1 MGTNGGPDIVTDGLV
16 FSVDAANKKSYPDSG
31 TAVNN
36 LSGNSDSTLTN
47 GTTHDT
53 TFSGAFDFDGSNDK
67 IVTPV
72 TATNWADVAF
82 TIQMWTSDCTAS
94 DSCFEMGGDGG
105 TNNFGLV
112 GFYWSTSNRIFSFWR
127 AGGAG
132 GAYGTYR
139 GFRMEPPHTRTEPN
153 NLCLTFTGV
162 GGTNATTIVNNC
174 TLYFNGISQT
184 VIHGGGGTPNTSGIL
199 ELGGSKYPLNGKI
212 HKTLYYD
219 RVLTSQEVL
228 QNYNATK
235 GRFGL

>member
-1 MGTNGGPDIVTDGLV
+1 MGTHGGPNIVTDGLV
-16 FSVDAANKKSYPDSG
+16 FSVDAANKKSYPGSG
-31 TAVNN
+31 TAVND

-53 TFSGAFDFDGSNDK
+53 TYGGAFDFDGSNDT
-67 IVTPV
+67 ITTPI
-72 TATNWADVAF
+72 TATNWADVPF
-82 TIQMWTSDCTAS
+82 TIQLWTSDCS
-94 DSCFEMGGDGG
+94 VNDSCFEAGGDGG
-105 TNNFGLV
+105 TNNFGV
-112 GFYWSTSNRIFSFWR
+112 IGFYWSTSNRIYCYWR
-127 AGGAG
+127 EGGT
-132 GAYGTYR
+132 GAYR
-139 GFRMEPPHTRTEPN
+139 AFRMEVPHDRTEPN

-162 GGTNATTIVNNC
+162 GGTNTTTIVNNC

-212 HKTLYYD
+212 HNTLYYD

-228 QNYNATK
+228 KNYNATK

>member
-1 MGTNGGPDIVTDGLV
+1 MKLGKSIVTDGLV
-16 FSVDAANKKSYPDSG
+16 FSVDAANKKSYPGSG
-31 TAVNN
+31 TAVKD

-53 TFSGAFDFDGSNDK
+53 TFIGAFDFDGSNDK

-82 TIQMWTSDCTAS
+82 TIQLWTSDCTQN
-94 DSCFEMGGDGG
+94 DSCFVMGGDGG

-112 GFYWSTSNRIFSFWR
+112 GFYWSSSNLIFSYWR
-127 AGGAG
+127 TGG
-132 GAYGTYR
+132 GTSK
-139 GFRMEPPHTRTEPN
+139 GFRMQVPHDRTAPN

-162 GGTNATTIVNNC
+162 GGTNTTTIVNNC

-184 VIHGGGGTPNTSGIL
+184 VIHGGGGTPSTSGIL
-199 ELGGSKYPLNGKI
+199 ELGGGNYPLNGKI
-212 HKTLYYD
+212 HNTLYYD

-235 GRFGL
+235 NRFGL